1 MLPEHE
7 VAQPSPVHAGID
19 RQLVAASRSR
29 LRFPRTRGDRPHPAR
44 HHLKSFWGSPARA
57 GIDLG
62 IASSLLRGQRFP
74 RTRGDRPIAGHFCDI
89 TRLVPPH
96 ARG

>member
-1 MLPEHE
+1 MLRQHE

-29 LRFPRTRGDRPHPAR
+29 LRFPRTRGDRPTLHYRIAR
-44 HHLKSFWGSPARA
+44 RYP
-57 GIDLG
+57 
-62 IASSLLRGQRFP
+62 
-74 RTRGDRPIAGHFCDI
+74 
-89 TRLVPPH
+89 VPPH

>member
-29 LRFPRTRGDRPHPAR
+29 LRFPRTRGDRPHR
-44 HHLKSFWGSPARA
+44 RDTTSRVFG
-57 GIDLG
+57 
-62 IASSLLRGQRFP
+62 
-74 RTRGDRPIAGHFCDI
+74 
-89 TRLVPPH
+89 VPPH